1 MRESRTG
8 IFDYL
13 QERYVR
19 SYLSKRSSEIY
30 LSSFPS
36 QVVLSNDFITQSI
49 LIDGLY
55 EFNELQLIQATF
67 KKVLEHKTTLD
78 IGANIGNHTR
88 VFSLISK
95 EVLAFEPNPYTFNIL
110 KLNSVNLENVKLYN
124 YGASDKNCKLI
135 GTVVPH
141 NLGAT
146 SIQEARFANSDTSEW
161 EKVEFDLKIL
171 DEVEE
176 LKNKEIGFIKID
188 VEGHELECLK
198 GMSNLL
204 KEQTPIIALEQEK
217 NIIKDGGSPA
227 IEYLNS
233 LGYVNKYEL
242 NKISDWKTPQ
252 FLPKIIQYIFK
263 LFESLLIG
271 FPSKELKMNKID
283 LLENRDYSLIV
294 LSKKSI
300 EDIL

>member
-1 MRESRTG
+1 MIKSRTG

-30 LSSFPS
+30 LTRFPS

-67 KKVLEHKTTLD
+67 KKVLEDKTTLD
-78 IGANIGNHTR
+78 IGANIGNHMR

-124 YGASDKNCKLI
+124 YGASDKNCKLR
-135 GTVVPH
+135 GKVVPH
-141 NLGAT
+141 NLGSA
-146 SIQEARFANSDTSEW
+146 SVQEARFSSSDTSKW
-161 EKVEFDLKIL
+161 EEVEFDLKIL

-176 LKNKEIGFIKID
+176 LKNKGIGFIKID

-198 GMSNLL
+198 GMTNLL
-204 KEQTPIIALEQEK
+204 KEQTPIIALEQDK
-217 NIIKDGGSPA
+217 NTSEDVGSPA
-227 IEYLNS
+227 IEYLYS
-233 LGYVNKYEL
+233 LGYVNKYEFI
-242 NKISDWKTPQ
+242 KKSDWKTPQ
-252 FLPKIIQYIFK
+252 FLPKIIQSIFR
-263 LFESLLIG
+263 LFECLLIG
-271 FPSKELKMNKID
+271 FPSKELKIKKID
-283 LLENRDYSLIV
+283 LLENRDYPLIL

-300 EDIL
+300 DDIL